1 MLKRRSVLGLA
12 FGLTVV
18 LAVAGCSPSTKVL
31 RLNLKKGDTWSY
43 DYKVDTWI
51 DPSKVDPNDKAMREY
66 APGKGS
72 AVIEGVVS
80 MNVVDVKD
88 GKTTIRKY
96 TTFDKVTGS
105 GIWKQQAEVETKGK
119 KPETHTI
126 VWDSRMVDQ
135 VKRPEELDPMTNT
148 LNGFLPEKAIGVG
161 SSWEYYP
168 YPGGKIPAKANVEA
182 EEKIRGF
189 DTYKIAVVLPASME
203 EEKVTLT
210 VWIEKTTARPISV
223 ELIAHS
229 NQRGCITE
237 NKYTQVIKE

>member
-1 MLKRRSVLGLA
+1 MLMRRVVLGA
-12 FGLTVV
+12 GLGVAV
-18 LAVAGCSPSTKVL
+18 ALAVAGCSPPAKPV
-31 RLNLKKGDTWSY
+31 RLNLKKDETWSY

-72 AVIEGVVS
+72 ALIEGVVS
-80 MNVVDVKD
+80 MKVVDVKD
-88 GKTTIRKY
+88 GKYTIRKY

-135 VKRPEELDPMTNT
+135 VKKPEELDPMTNT
-148 LNGFLPEKAIGVG
+148 LNGFLPEKPISVG
-161 SSWEYYP
+161 SQWEYYP
-168 YPGGKIPAKANVEA
+168 YPGGTVPAKASVEA
-182 EEKIRGF
+182 EEKLLGY
-189 DTYKIAVVLPASME
+189 DTYKVAVILPAGME
-203 EEKVTLT
+203 DEKVTLT
-210 VWIEKTTARPISV
+210 IWIEKTTAKPISV

-237 NKYTQVIKE
+237 NKYTQVIRK